1 MPRKKKSDQP
11 GAPRQKDSPAR
22 RFPRV
27 PSKNSVVVRKLGSG
41 AEGGL
46 TTTEVVGLGGCSFLH
61 AEPQEAG
68 ETLYLSILIGVE
80 LAEARVR
87 VVYSK
92 PREEGGFEIGV
103 EFTEVPQRDL
113 ALIRGMVGSSGEGS
127 P

>member
-1 MPRKKKSDQP
+1 MPRETKIGQP
-11 GAPRQKDSPAR
+11 GASLEEGSPAR

-27 PSKNSVVVRKLGSG
+27 PSKNSIVVRKLGAG

-46 TTTEVVGLGGCSFLH
+46 TTTEVVGLGGCSFVH

-68 ETLYLSILIGVE
+68 KTLYVSILIGVE

-87 VVYSK
+87 VVYCK

-103 EFTEVPQRDL
+103 EFVEIPERDL
-113 ALIRGMVGSSGEGS
+113 ALIRGLVGSGGKGGR
-127 P
+127 

>member
-1 MPRKKKSDQP
+1 MSSKKKSGQP
-11 GAPRQKDSPAR
+11 GPPRKEDAPAR

-27 PSKNSVVVRKLGSG
+27 PSKNSVVVRKLSAG

-46 TTTEVVGLGGCSFLH
+46 TTTEVVGLGGCSFVH
-61 AEPQEAG
+61 GEPQEAG

-113 ALIRGMVGSSGEGS
+113 ALIRGVVGSGGEGFR
-127 P
+127 

>member
-1 MPRKKKSDQP
+1 MPRKKRSDQP
-11 GAPRQKDSPAR
+11 GAPRLKDSPAR

-27 PSKNSVVVRKLGSG
+27 PSKNSVVVRKLGAG

-46 TTTEVVGLGGCSFLH
+46 TTTEVVGLGGCSFVH

-113 ALIRGMVGSSGEGS
+113 ALIRGMVGSSKEGF

>member
-1 MPRKKKSDQP
+1 MSRVKKPDPQ
-11 GAPRQKDSPAR
+11 GAPRKEDAPER
-22 RFPRV
+22 RFPRI
-27 PSKNSVVVRKLGSG
+27 PSKNSVVVRKLGAG

-46 TTTEVVGLGGCSFLH
+46 TKTEVVGLGGCSFVD
-61 AEPQEAG
+61 AEPREAG

-92 PREEGGFEIGV
+92 PRKEGGFEIGV

-113 ALIRGMVGSSGEGS
+113 ALIRSLVGSSGEGFR
-127 P
+127 

>member
-27 PSKNSVVVRKLGSG
+27 PSKNSVVVRKLGAG

-46 TTTEVVGLGGCSFLH
+46 TTTEVVGLGGCSFVH

>member
-1 MPRKKKSDQP
+1 MPSKKKSDRP
-11 GAPRQKDSPAR
+11 RPPRQEDAPAR

-27 PSKNSVVVRKLGSG
+27 PSRNSVVVRKLGAG
-41 AEGGL
+41 EEGGL

-61 AEPQEAG
+61 AEPLEAG

-113 ALIRGMVGSSGEGS
+113 ALIRGVVGSGGEGFR
-127 P
+127 